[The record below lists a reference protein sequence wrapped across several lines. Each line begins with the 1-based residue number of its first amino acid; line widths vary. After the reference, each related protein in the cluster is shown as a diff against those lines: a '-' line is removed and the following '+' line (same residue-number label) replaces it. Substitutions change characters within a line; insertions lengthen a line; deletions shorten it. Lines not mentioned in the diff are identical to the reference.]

1 LATLLSNLPTRLQP
15 QVVMSTAIDAALM
28 FALNWAR
35 PGTASLDE
43 FWSWA
48 NAKADPRV
56 QSWPLLGE
64 LAPTLYITA
73 AYLIFVMVG
82 PMLKGFYAP
91 FQLKTPMIVYNALV
105 ICINVYMLQ
114 GFVLEAYRNSY
125 RPICNPIDLSPRG
138 TMTAWY
144 IYVYYLS
151 KVVDFTDTVII
162 VLRKKYDQLS
172 FLHVYHHSAMFV
184 IWWIGSK
191 WGNGGDA
198 IFGPMCNSFIH
209 IVMYTYYL
217 GSALKINI
225 PGKKYLTMMQMAQ
238 FFIVVT
244 HSALIIILDCPF
256 PHVFEYAQVI
266 FLCTLFALFLNFY
279 MKAYHGTKR
288 RVRSDGIAAT
298 SQQSPARRRAAAKE
312 E

>member
-1 LATLLSNLPTRLQP
+1 MSSS
-15 QVVMSTAIDAALM
+15 VVDTSIVA
-28 FALNWAR
+28 FLNWAR
-35 PGTASLDE
+35 PGTQSFDE
-43 FWSWA
+43 FWAWA
-48 NAKADPRV
+48 NSKADPRV
-56 QSWPLLGE
+56 QSWPLLDNI
-64 LAPTLYITA
+64 APTLYITA
-73 AYLIFVMVG
+73 AYLVFVILS
-82 PMLKGFYAP
+82 PLFKNFYRP
-91 FQLKTPMIVYNALV
+91 FQLKTLMILYNALV
-105 ICINVYMLQ
+105 IGINVYMLQ
-114 GFVLEAYRNSY
+114 GFVLEAYRNRY
-125 RPICNPIDLSPRG
+125 MPICNPIDLSPKG

-151 KVVDFTDTVII
+151 KVVDFMDTVII
-162 VLRKKYDQLS
+162 VLRQKFDQLS
-172 FLHVYHHSAMFV
+172 FLHVYHHSAMFF

-279 MKAYHGTKR
+279 VKAYHGTKR
-288 RVRSDGIAAT
+288 RVRDAPHSASGASGA
-298 SQQSPARRRAAAKE
+298 SPQSGRRRAAPKE

>member
-1 LATLLSNLPTRLQP
+1 MSLADSVLVPL
-15 QVVMSTAIDAALM
+15 
-28 FALNWAR
+28 LNWAR
-35 PGTASLDE
+35 PGTASFDE
-43 FWSWA
+43 FWAWA
-48 NAKADPRV
+48 NSVADPRTAV
-56 QSWPLLGE
+56 WPLLDDV
-64 LAPTLYITA
+64 APTLYITA
-73 AYLIFVMVG
+73 AYLLFVIVG
-82 PMLKGFYAP
+82 PLAMRFVAP
-91 FQLKTPMIVYNALV
+91 FQLKTPMILYNALV

-114 GFVLEAYRNSY
+114 GFVLEAYRNSFK
-125 RPICNPIDLSPRG
+125 PICNPIDRSEKG

-162 VLRKKYDQLS
+162 VLRKKFDQLS

-191 WGNGGDA
+191 WGSGGDA

-217 GSALKINI
+217 GSALKVHI

-244 HSALIIILDCPF
+244 HSGLIIALDCPF
-256 PHVFEYAQVI
+256 PLVFEYAQIV
-266 FLCTLFALFLNFY
+266 FLCSLFALFLNFY
-279 MKAYHGTKR
+279 VKAYHGSKK
-288 RVRSDGIAAT
+288 RVRPSSSRDAAEGV
-298 SQQSPARRRAAAKE
+298 SPQGRRRAAPKE